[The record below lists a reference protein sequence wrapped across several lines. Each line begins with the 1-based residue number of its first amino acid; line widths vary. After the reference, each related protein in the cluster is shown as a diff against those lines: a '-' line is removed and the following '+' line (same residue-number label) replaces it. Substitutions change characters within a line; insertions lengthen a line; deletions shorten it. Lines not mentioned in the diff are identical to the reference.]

1 MRGPGGRGARGGRGP
16 ALTAL
21 AALLLAGC
29 ATDHADPAEV
39 PAHGPTAEGR
49 LPAHGLTPSPPPSP
63 PTATSAPPGP
73 RPSGTEPAARRPGA
87 GAHGPGPGGGAH
99 GPSPATGAP
108 GPGAPD
114 LKPRAD
120 APGPGTDAPA
130 ASPHPHPPPYRRW
143 GLSEPLDPA
152 PSTPDRPP
160 RPRAAG
166 PGLPP
171 VVDRVPTRDK
181 VVFLTYDDGV
191 EKDPRFVDM
200 VRELRLPVS
209 MFLTDSVVGPGYG
222 HFARLRAVGATVQ
235 NHTLDHTALR
245 GLPYAG
251 QRAEICGQQHKLK
264 QRFGIRP
271 TLFRPP
277 YGVYD
282 TTTLR
287 AAADCGISAVVLWR
301 ASMRITDL
309 RHAVG
314 DHLRPGDIVV
324 APSRGPAQLN
334 GTTLTRMTTR
344 LLRRIQE
351 QGLTVG
357 RLEDYL

>member
-1 MRGPGGRGARGGRGP
+1 
-16 ALTAL
+16 
-21 AALLLAGC
+21 
-29 ATDHADPAEV
+29 
-39 PAHGPTAEGR
+39 
-49 LPAHGLTPSPPPSP
+49 
-63 PTATSAPPGP
+63 
-73 RPSGTEPAARRPGA
+73 
-87 GAHGPGPGGGAH
+87 
-99 GPSPATGAP
+99 
-108 GPGAPD
+108 
-114 LKPRAD
+114 
-120 APGPGTDAPA
+120 
-130 ASPHPHPPPYRRW
+130 
-143 GLSEPLDPA
+143 
-152 PSTPDRPP
+152 
-160 RPRAAG
+160 AG

-181 VVFLTYDDGV
+181 VVFLTYDDGA

-251 QRAEICGQQHKLK
+251 QRAEICGQQHKLR
-264 QRFGIRP
+264 QRFGARP

-277 YGVYD
+277 YGLHD
-282 TTTLR
+282 ATTLR
-287 AAADCGISAVVLWR
+287 AAADCGITAVVLWR
-301 ASMRITDL
+301 ASMQIHDL
-309 RHAVG
+309 RYAVG
-314 DHLRPGDIVV
+314 DRLRPGDIVL
-324 APSRGPAQLN
+324 AQFRGPDQLK
-334 GTTLTRMTTR
+334 GATLTQMTTR